1 MLQSPEA
8 AAALVAH
15 LEKESRAVAENWEL
29 NDSAWERIAR
39 GADNTLD
46 WAALGYTLHAVYT
59 SMENYFLRIAKAFE
73 NDLPSESWHRELL
86 DRMQL
91 EIPGVRPALLD
102 KETVRLIDELR
113 AFRHVFRTL
122 YDERLDAERLALLQS
137 RMPRVREE
145 FARAHETFVAKIVA
159 LTESDTESD

>member
-1 MLQSPEA
+1 MLQTPEA
-8 AAALVAH
+8 IAALIAQ
-15 LEKESRAVAENWEL
+15 LEKEYRAVEENWDL
-29 NDSAWERIAR
+29 NDDAWGRIR
-39 GADNTLD
+39 NGADHPLD

-73 NDLPSESWHRELL
+73 NDLPGESWHRELL

-102 KETVRLIDELR
+102 RESVRVIDELR

-122 YDERLDAERLALLQS
+122 YDERLDAERLALLQK
-137 RMPRVREE
+137 RMPS
-145 FARAHETFVAKIVA
+145 ARAAFTRAHDAFVRKVA
-159 LTESDTESD
+159 AILDNPTA